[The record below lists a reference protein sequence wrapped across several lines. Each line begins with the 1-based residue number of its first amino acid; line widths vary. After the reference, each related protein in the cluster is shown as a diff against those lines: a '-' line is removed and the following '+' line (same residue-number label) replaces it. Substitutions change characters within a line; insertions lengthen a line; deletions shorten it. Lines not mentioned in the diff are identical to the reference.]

1 MEDLAVY
8 RSTLP
13 LPGSSSV
20 HVRAGVCVCLCVCA
34 RAVSTSVHIGHD
46 RDRRKLAA
54 SVMTQYMSR
63 CSCVIL
69 LSSSTCVLSA

>member
-34 RAVSTSVHIGHD
+34 RAVSVHIGHD